1 MEAGRPATES
11 GGSSDAADGMD
22 SAKGAEGV
30 DAGVAL
36 VLEHLWAAR
45 RESPGRPW
53 SLAKLA
59 KRAALPMSVLR
70 RTLTLLQAAGLADFE
85 LDEAGRGFAALSAEG
100 EALCATVAP
109 PAEGREA
116 VAGGHS

>member
-45 RESPGRPW
+45 RESPPPPVP
-53 SLAKLA
+53 AKLA
-59 KRAALPMSVLR
+59 KRAGLPMSCC
-70 RTLTLLQAAGLADFE
+70 G
-85 LDEAGRGFAALSAEG
+85 
-100 EALCATVAP
+100 AP
-109 PAEGREA
+109 
-116 VAGGHS
+116 

>member
-1 MEAGRPATES
+1 MEAGQPTTE
-11 GGSSDAADGMD
+11 GGGRSDAVD
-22 SAKGAEGV
+22 GAEGV

-45 RESPGRPW
+45 CESPGRPW

-59 KRAALPMSVLR
+59 KRAALPMSALR

-85 LDEAGRGFAALSAEG
+85 LDEAGRGFAALTAEG

-109 PAEGREA
+109 PAESAEA
-116 VAGGHS
+116 ATGEDG